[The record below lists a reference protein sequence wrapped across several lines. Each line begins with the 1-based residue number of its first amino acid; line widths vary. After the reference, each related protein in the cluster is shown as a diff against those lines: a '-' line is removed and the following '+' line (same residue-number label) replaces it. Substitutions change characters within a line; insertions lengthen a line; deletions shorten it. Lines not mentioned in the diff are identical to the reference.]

1 MIRRGCYD
9 TILLAGIISLRLG
22 EEFLFQVF
30 PFAKQFLCFC
40 NTHKGIFIY

>member
-1 MIRRGCYD
+1 MN
-9 TILLAGIISLRLG
+9 TELT
-22 EEFLFQVF
+22 EENYQALSVF